1 MILLLFKGDERG
13 HSSELMQPNTA
24 GQDDQDIGK

>member
-13 HSSELMQPNTA
+13 HSCKLMQPNTA
-24 GQDDQDIGK
+24 GQDDQDAGK